1 MRNHKSSLTSNLLL
15 SVSLSSLLASG
26 LPLILPAQAAV
37 SSADIVNVV
46 EKAKILST
54 GTRVAAALNG
64 TEAYISTYKNA
75 KATDNDCKIEAV
87 LIAKTVMDLS
97 PTDITR
103 VTVYFYSSANIN
115 KRKFVTVTAGD
126 VKAFGSGQ
134 LGQEQLLSS
143 LTVKDEEVNDPA
155 ARLNT
160 YLQQRETLRNKRTYD
175 TKLNGSTMVVTADI
189 DPQTSERDL
198 KFEAFRIAER
208 ALDAGSNSGAKS
220 VTVCFTD
227 AATRGTVQ
235 QVTFEESQL
244 KSIGNSITSALNSIQ
259 MAAVASKIDAQSL
272 STGDGDEKE
281 SRDKI
286 LTMIK
291 NLDKNGVGVQPFLKS
306 FFDIEALAATDGNPA
321 LKPAIARL
329 TATLQEQEA
338 RSKNAKDFK
347 PVGKEQPK
355 VVEEK
360 APEHTEAPSTKK
372 TKISRWAG
380 GNSAFTDAE
389 ILSDVDRAI
398 DAQVAS
404 MGGLQQAEQNRN
416 FAKVLYRA
424 YEVLHNNNREDDAN
438 RIMKRYAELKTRNG
452 W

>member
-1 MRNHKSSLTSNLLL
+1 MRLLNVSMRSHKSTSVKTNLLL
-15 SVSLSSLLASG
+15 SVSLSVLYLG
-26 LPLILPAQAAV
+26 MTQHEPAFAAI
-37 SSADIVNVV
+37 SSADIVNTV
-46 EKAKILST
+46 EKAKILSS
-54 GTRVAAALNG
+54 GTRVAAAING
-64 TEAYISTYKNA
+64 SEAYISTYKNA

-87 LIAKTVMDLS
+87 LIAKTIMDLAPS
-97 PTDITR
+97 DITR
-103 VTVYFYSSANIN
+103 VTVYFYSTANIN

-175 TKLNGSTMVVTADI
+175 TKLSGVTMVVTADI

-198 KFEAFRIAER
+198 KYEAFRIAER
-208 ALDAGSNSGAKS
+208 ALDSGANSGAKAVS
-220 VTVCFTD
+220 VCFTD

-235 QVTFEESQL
+235 QINFDESQI
-244 KSIGNSITSALNSIQ
+244 KSINSSITSALNSIQ
-259 MAAVASKIDAQSL
+259 MAAVASKVDPQSL
-272 STGDGDEKE
+272 ATGDGDEKE
-281 SRDKI
+281 ARDKI
-286 LTMIK
+286 LAMIK

-306 FFDIEALAATDGNPA
+306 FFDIENMATVDNNA
-321 LKPAIARL
+321 NLKPSIARL

-347 PVGKEQPK
+347 PVGKETPK
-355 VVEEK
+355 PAEEK
-360 APEHTEAPSTKK
+360 APTVDKEPPSSKK
-372 TKISRWAG
+372 TKMSRWVG

-398 DAQVAS
+398 NGQAKA
-404 MGGLQQAEQNRN
+404 MGGLQQAEQNPN

-424 YEVLHNNNREDDAN
+424 YEVLNNNNRD
-438 RIMKRYAELKTRNG
+438 R
-452 W
+452 